1 MSRRNRVDCFVK
13 VLTRIVVS
21 ELRKVR
27 AGKADAQ
34 VARWADSIDATSLYL
49 SAITVL
55 ELESGVLQ
63 IERRDAKQSAVLRT
77 WLDDYVLPEF
87 AAGISWRESPP

>member
-1 MSRRNRVDCFVK
+1 MFILDAN
-13 VLTRIVVS
+13 VVS

-63 IERRDAKQSAVLRT
+63 IERRDAKQGAVVRA

-87 AAGISWRESPP
+87 AARVLPVDTAVARRPA

>member
-1 MSRRNRVDCFVK
+1 MFILDTN
-13 VLTRIVVS
+13 VVS

-34 VARWADSIDATSLYL
+34 VASWADSIDAASLYL

-55 ELESGVLQ
+55 ELEIGVLQ
-63 IERRDAKQSAVLRT
+63 IERRDAKQGAALRA
-77 WLDDYVLPEF
+77 WLDDYVLRSSRRASCPSIRRSHG
-87 AAGISWRESPP
+87 AAPA